1 MKDTTVISAAID
13 IGTTTVSAVV
23 LDITNKR
30 QLESFNVP
38 NDSTIV
44 QNGSVHE
51 QDPARILEI
60 ASEIA
65 DRMLEKY
72 PEISVLGFT
81 GQMHGVLYVNSDGI
95 AVSPLFT
102 WQDGRGNLISD
113 TGRSYCE
120 DITDLTGRAVSS
132 GFGLVTHY
140 CNIKKG
146 MYTDPTLKICSIMDY
161 LAMRF
166 TGNSKPVVH
175 PSVAASFGLFD
186 ASECDFDRSAIAK
199 LDINEDLLPEIAV
212 NDMPIGSYRNV
223 PVSTAIGDNQASV
236 FGSVRDESN
245 SVLVNYGTGSQMS
258 IITDKT
264 DAKAPL
270 EVRPYLFGK
279 NLICGCALC
288 GGSAYAVIEN
298 FFREYALSCGGEDS
312 SQYKVMDMLA
322 EKAYEEAKTPLT
334 VSTVFKGTRQNPDE
348 RGGVYGIS
356 DANFTPD
363 RLILGTICGMVNE
376 LHGMYLEANEEK
388 RVLVASGN
396 AVQKG
401 RVLRA
406 VLCDKFATKPNLP
419 LNKEEAATGAAMYA
433 SLCADLSLTLE
444 EVKDCIEYA

>member
-1 MKDTTVISAAID
+1 MKEKNVISAAID
-13 IGTTTVSAVV
+13 IGTTTISAVV
-23 LDITNKR
+23 LDITGRR
-30 QLESFNVP
+30 QIESFNLA
-38 NDSTIV
+38 NDSTIIH
-44 QNGSVHE
+44 NESAHE

-60 ASEIA
+60 ASELA
-65 DRMLEKY
+65 DMMFEKY
-72 PEISVLGFT
+72 PNISCLGFT

-113 TGRSYCE
+113 TGKSYCD
-120 DITDLTGRAVSS
+120 DITDITGRVVST

-146 MYTDPTLKICSIMDY
+146 EYTDPSLKICSIMDY

-186 ASECDFDRSAIAK
+186 AAECDFDRSAIAK

-212 NDMPIGSYRNV
+212 NDMPIGIYRNV
-223 PVSTAIGDNQASV
+223 PVSAAIGDNQASV

-258 IITDKT
+258 LITDKT
-264 DAKAPL
+264 EAEAPL

-279 NLICGCALC
+279 NLVCGCALC

-298 FFREYALSCGGEDS
+298 FFRGYALSCGGEDS

-322 EKAYEEAKTPLT
+322 ERAYDEGKTPLT

-363 RLILGTICGMVNE
+363 RLILGTIHGMVNE
-376 LHGMYLEANEEK
+376 LYEMYLATGESK
-388 RVLVASGN
+388 KLLVASGN

-401 RVLRA
+401 KVLRS
-406 VLCDKFATKPNLP
+406 VLCDKFGSKPCLP
-419 LNKEEAATGAAMYA
+419 KNKEEAATGAAMYA
-433 SLCADLSLTLE
+433 AICSNEADFS
-444 EVKDCIEYA
+444 EVKDCIKYF

>member
-1 MKDTTVISAAID
+1 MKEKNVISAAID
-13 IGTTTVSAVV
+13 IGTTTISAVV
-23 LDITNKR
+23 LDITGR
-30 QLESFNVP
+30 CQIESFNLA
-38 NDSTIV
+38 NDSTIIH
-44 QNGSVHE
+44 NESAHE

-60 ASEIA
+60 ASELA
-65 DRMLEKY
+65 DMMFEKY
-72 PEISVLGFT
+72 PNISCLGFT
-81 GQMHGVLYVNSDGI
+81 GQMHGILYVNSDGI

-102 WQDGRGNLISD
+102 WQDGRGNLVSD
-113 TGRSYCE
+113 TGKSYCN
-120 DITDLTGRAVSS
+120 DITDLTGRAVST

-140 CNIKKG
+140 CNVKNGKYID
-146 MYTDPTLKICSIMDY
+146 TSLKICSIMDY

-166 TGNSKPVVH
+166 TGNCEPIVH

-186 ASECDFDRSAIAK
+186 LSKRDFDREAFGK
-199 LDINEDLLPEIAV
+199 LDVCEDVLPKLAL
-212 NDMPIGSYRNV
+212 DDKPIGRYRGV
-223 PVSTAIGDNQASV
+223 PVSAAIGDNQASV
-236 FGSVRDESN
+236 FGSVRDEAD
-245 SVLVNYGTGSQMS
+245 SVLVNYGTGSQIS
-258 IITDKT
+258 LITEKT

-288 GGSAYAVIEN
+288 GGSAYAILEG
-298 FFREYALSCGGEDS
+298 FFRSYASACGLENL
-312 SQYKVMDMLA
+312 SQYKVMDLLA
-322 EKAYEEAKTPLT
+322 EKAYDEGKEPLD
-334 VSTVFKGTRQNPDE
+334 VSTLFKGTRQNPAE
-348 RGGVYGIS
+348 RGGIYGVGEE
-356 DANFTPD
+356 NFTPD